1 MSDMNKSNNIM
12 ILGSIALDSIQ
23 TKYGKEKDLLGGSAT
38 YATIAAGIFSSIIPV
53 GIVGNDFPQS
63 GHDIFSKYSYNL
75 NNLITKSG
83 STFRWGGKYHDNGDD
98 RDTIFTDLGVF
109 ETFDP
114 VIHNDDKN
122 VSWIFLAN
130 IHPSL
135 QLKVLNQC
143 IGKPKVVLD
152 TMNLWIQTSKDELIE
167 VIKCSD
173 ILLINESE
181 LIELCESEN
190 IKNSAHEILELGC
203 EKIIVK
209 KGSKGASC
217 YTKNNEINIG
227 VYPIKKV
234 VDPTGAG
241 DVFGGGFI
249 SGLVEGLSTYESMKR
264 GTALASFCIED
275 FGVNRLINIEL
286 EELNYRI
293 NLIE

>member
-1 MSDMNKSNNIM
+1 MSNMNKSNNIM
-12 ILGSIALDSIQ
+12 ILGSIALDSIE
-23 TKYGKEKDLLGGSAT
+23 TKYGKENDLLGGSAT

-53 GIVGNDFPQS
+53 GIVGDDFPQS

-75 NNLITKSG
+75 NNLITESG

-109 ETFDP
+109 ESFDP
-114 VIHNDDKN
+114 IINNDDKN
-122 VSWIFLAN
+122 VSWVFLAN

-143 IGKPKVVLD
+143 TGQPKVVLD
-152 TMNLWIQTSKDELIE
+152 TMNLWIQTSNDELVE
-167 VIKCSD
+167 VIKRSD

-190 IKNSAHEILELGC
+190 IKNSARQILDLGC

-227 VYPIKKV
+227 VFPIKKA

-249 SGLVEGLSTYESMKR
+249 SGLVEGLSIYESMKR

-275 FGVNRLINIEL
+275 FGVNRLINIEHK
-286 EELNYRI
+286 ELNYRI

>member
-1 MSDMNKSNNIM
+1 MKKTDKVL
-12 ILGSIALDSIQ
+12 ILGSIALDTIE
-23 TKYGKEKDLLGGSAT
+23 TKYGKAENLLGGSAT
-38 YATIAAGIFSSIIPV
+38 YATIASGLFGDAIPV
-53 GIVGNDFPQS
+53 GIVGNDFPQNGFKIFEKFS
-63 GHDIFSKYSYNL
+63 ENIDDIEQKE
-75 NNLITKSG
+75 G
-83 STFRWGGKYHDNGDD
+83 GTFKWGGKYHDNGDD

-109 ETFDP
+109 ESFDP
-114 VIHNDDKN
+114 IINNDDKN
-122 VSWIFLAN
+122 VSWVFLAN

-143 IGKPKVVLD
+143 TGQPKVVLD
-152 TMNLWIQTSKDELIE
+152 TMNLWIQTSKDELVE
-167 VIKCSD
+167 VIKRSD

-190 IKNSAHEILELGC
+190 IRDSARQILDLGC

-249 SGLVEGLSTYESMKR
+249 SGLVEGLSIYESMKR

-275 FGVNRLINIEL
+275 FGVNRLINIEHKDI
-286 EELNYRI
+286 NYRI
-293 NLIE
+293 NLID

>member
-1 MSDMNKSNNIM
+1 MCNMNKLNNIM
-12 ILGSIALDSIQ
+12 ILGSIALDSIE
-23 TKYGKEKDLLGGSAT
+23 TKYGKESDLLGGSAT

-53 GIVGNDFPQS
+53 GIVGDDFPKS
-63 GHDIFSKYSYNL
+63 GHDIFAKYSYNL

-109 ETFDP
+109 DTFDP

-135 QLKVLNQC
+135 QLNVLNQC
-143 IGKPKVVLD
+143 TGKPKVVLD
-152 TMNLWIQTSKDELIE
+152 TMNLWIETSNDELVE
-167 VIKCSD
+167 VIKRSD

-190 IKNSAHEILELGC
+190 IKDNARQILDLGC
-203 EKIIVK
+203 ENIIVK

-217 YTKNNEINIG
+217 FTKNNEINIG
-227 VYPIKKV
+227 VYPINKV

-249 SGLVEGLSTYESMKR
+249 SGLVEGLSIYESMKR

-275 FGVNRLINIEL
+275 FGVNRLINIEHK
-286 EELNYRI
+286 ELNYRI

>member
-1 MSDMNKSNNIM
+1 MSNMNKSNNIM
-12 ILGSIALDSIQ
+12 ILGSIALDSIE
-23 TKYGKEKDLLGGSAT
+23 TKYGKESDLLGGSAT

-53 GIVGNDFPQS
+53 GIVGDDFPQS

-109 ETFDP
+109 ESFDP
-114 VIHNDDKN
+114 IINNDDKN
-122 VSWIFLAN
+122 VSWVFLAN

-143 IGKPKVVLD
+143 TGQPKVVLD
-152 TMNLWIQTSKDELIE
+152 TMNLWIQTSKDELVE
-167 VIKCSD
+167 VIKRSD

-190 IKNSAHEILELGC
+190 IKNSARQILDLGC
-203 EKIIVK
+203 GKIIVK

-249 SGLVEGLSTYESMKR
+249 SGLVEGLSIYESMKR

-275 FGVNRLINIEL
+275 FGVNRLINIEHK
-286 EELNYRI
+286 ELNYRI
-293 NLIE
+293 NFIE

>member
-1 MSDMNKSNNIM
+1 MRNMNKSNNIM
-12 ILGSIALDSIQ
+12 ILGSIALDSIE
-23 TKYGKEKDLLGGSAT
+23 TKYGKESDLLGGSAT

-53 GIVGNDFPQS
+53 GIVGGDFPQS

-109 ETFDP
+109 ESFDP
-114 VIHNDDKN
+114 IINNDDKN
-122 VSWIFLAN
+122 VSWVFLAN

-143 IGKPKVVLD
+143 TGQPKVVLD
-152 TMNLWIQTSKDELIE
+152 TMNLWIQTSKDELVE
-167 VIKCSD
+167 VIKRSD

-190 IKNSAHEILELGC
+190 IKNSARQILDLGC

-249 SGLVEGLSTYESMKR
+249 SGLVEGLSIYESMKR

-275 FGVNRLINIEL
+275 FGVNRLINIEHK
-286 EELNYRI
+286 ELNYRI